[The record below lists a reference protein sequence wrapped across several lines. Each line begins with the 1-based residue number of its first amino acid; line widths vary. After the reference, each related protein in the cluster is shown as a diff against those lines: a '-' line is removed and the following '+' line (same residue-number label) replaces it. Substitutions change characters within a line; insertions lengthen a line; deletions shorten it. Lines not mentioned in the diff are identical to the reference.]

1 MQQPGHVLIVDDDE
15 DVLFAAEMLLG
26 EHVSQ
31 VQTETRPERLPE
43 LLAGERFDLVLLDMN
58 FIQDLTSGQE
68 GLLWLDRILELDAT
82 MSVVMIT
89 AYGDIELAVQ
99 AIKKGACDFI
109 VKPWQNE
116 KLLATAFAALSLCRS
131 RREAQTLRSRQQQLS
146 ADLDQPYQDF
156 VGDAPLIRQVREV
169 IDKVATTE
177 ANVLITGEHGTGK
190 ELVARAVH
198 RRSHRAGE
206 VFVSVDVAALSD
218 TLFESELFGHVKGA
232 YTDARESRPGR
243 FELASG
249 GTLMLDEIGNLSP
262 ALQAKLLTVLQSR
275 KVTRLG
281 SANAH
286 EVDIRLICATNVCL
300 PDKVAQGEFREDL
313 LYRINTIEI
322 PLPPLR
328 RRREDIPA
336 LAHHFLTLYS
346 RKYQRQITGIGS
358 ATLNKLRAYHWPG
371 NVRELQHAIERAVI
385 MSSSTSLQPGDF
397 SFADSSD
404 GGPSLPLDTFNMEEI
419 EAVVIR
425 NALAH
430 FGGNISRVAR
440 ELGISRPA
448 LYRKL
453 ERYEL

>member
-31 VQTETRPERLPE
+31 VQTETRPQRLPE
-43 LLAGERFDLVLLDMN
+43 LLASERFDLVLLDMN
-58 FIQDLTSGQE
+58 FTQDLTSGQE
-68 GLLWLDRILELDAT
+68 GLLWLDRILDLDGT

-131 RREAQTLRSRQQQLS
+131 RREAKTLRSRQQQLS

-177 ANVLITGEHGTGK
+177 ANLLITGEHGTGK

-198 RRSHRAGE
+198 RHSQRAGE

-281 SANAH
+281 SASAR
-286 EVDIRLICATNVCL
+286 EVDIRLICATNASL

-336 LAHHFLTLYS
+336 LAHHFLTRYS

-404 GGPSLPLDTFNMEEI
+404 GGPSVPLDTFNMEEI

-430 FGGNISRVAR
+430 FGGNISKVAR

-453 ERYEL
+453 RRYEL

>member
-1 MQQPGHVLIVDDDE
+1 MQQPGRVLIVDDDE

-31 VQTETRPERLPE
+31 VQTETRPQRLPE
-43 LLAGERFDLVLLDMN
+43 LLASERFDLVLLDMN
-58 FIQDLTSGQE
+58 FTQDLTSGQE
-68 GLLWLDRILELDAT
+68 GLLWLDRILELDGT

-116 KLLATAFAALSLCRS
+116 KLLATTLAALTLCRS
-131 RREAQTLRSRQQQLS
+131 RRETQTLRSRQQQLS

-218 TLFESELFGHVKGA
+218 SLFESELFGHVKGA

-286 EVDIRLICATNVCL
+286 EVDIRLICATNVSL

-328 RRREDIPA
+328 RRRQDIPA
-336 LAHHFLTLYS
+336 LAHHFLTQYS
-346 RKYQRQITGIGS
+346 QKYQRQITGIGS

-397 SFADSSD
+397 SFADSGD

>member
-1 MQQPGHVLIVDDDE
+1 MQQPGRVLIVDDDE

-31 VQTETRPERLPE
+31 VQTETRPQRLPE
-43 LLAGERFDLVLLDMN
+43 LLASERFDLVLLDMN
-58 FIQDLTSGQE
+58 FTQDLTSGQE
-68 GLLWLDRILELDAT
+68 GLLWLDRILELDGT

-116 KLLATAFAALSLCRS
+116 KLLATTLAALTLCRS
-131 RREAQTLRSRQQQLS
+131 RRETQTLRSRQQQLS

-218 TLFESELFGHVKGA
+218 SLFESELFGHVKGA

-281 SANAH
+281 SASAH
-286 EVDIRLICATNVCL
+286 EVDIRLICATNVSL

-328 RRREDIPA
+328 RRRQDIPA
-336 LAHHFLTLYS
+336 LAHHFLTQYS
-346 RKYQRQITGIGS
+346 HKYQRQITGIGS

-397 SFADSSD
+397 SFADSGD

>member
-31 VQTETRPERLPE
+31 VQTETRPQRLPE
-43 LLAGERFDLVLLDMN
+43 LLASERFDLVLLDMN
-58 FIQDLTSGQE
+58 FTQDLTSGQE
-68 GLLWLDRILELDAT
+68 GLLWLDRILDLDGT

-286 EVDIRLICATNVCL
+286 EVDIRLICATNVSL

-336 LAHHFLTLYS
+336 LAHHFLTQYS

-397 SFADSSD
+397 SFADSGD

-453 ERYEL
+453 QRYEL

>member
-1 MQQPGHVLIVDDDE
+1 MQQPGRVLIVDDDE

-31 VQTETRPERLPE
+31 VQTETRPQRLPE
-43 LLAGERFDLVLLDMN
+43 LLASERFDLVLLDMN
-58 FIQDLTSGQE
+58 FTQDLTSGQE
-68 GLLWLDRILELDAT
+68 GLLWLDRILELDGT

-116 KLLATAFAALSLCRS
+116 KLLATTLAALTLCRS
-131 RREAQTLRSRQQQLS
+131 RRETQTLRSRQQQLS

-218 TLFESELFGHVKGA
+218 SLFESELFGHVKGA

-281 SANAH
+281 SASAH
-286 EVDIRLICATNVCL
+286 EVDIRLICATNVSL

-328 RRREDIPA
+328 RRRQDIPA
-336 LAHHFLTLYS
+336 LAHHFLTQYS
-346 RKYQRQITGIGS
+346 QKYQRQITGIGS

-397 SFADSSD
+397 SFADSGD

>member
-31 VQTETRPERLPE
+31 VQTETRPQRLPE
-43 LLAGERFDLVLLDMN
+43 LLASERFDLILLDMN
-58 FIQDLTSGQE
+58 FTQDLTSGQE
-68 GLLWLDRILELDAT
+68 GLLWLDRILDLDGT

-131 RREAQTLRSRQQQLS
+131 RREAKTLRSRQQQLS

-198 RRSHRAGE
+198 RRSHRGGE

-218 TLFESELFGHVKGA
+218 SLFESELFGHVKGA
-232 YTDARESRPGR
+232 FTDARESRPGR

-286 EVDIRLICATNVCL
+286 EVDIRLICATNVSL

-336 LAHHFLTLYS
+336 LAHHFLTGYS
-346 RKYQRQITGIGS
+346 CKYQRQITGIGS

-397 SFADSSD
+397 SFADSGD

-453 ERYEL
+453 ERYGL